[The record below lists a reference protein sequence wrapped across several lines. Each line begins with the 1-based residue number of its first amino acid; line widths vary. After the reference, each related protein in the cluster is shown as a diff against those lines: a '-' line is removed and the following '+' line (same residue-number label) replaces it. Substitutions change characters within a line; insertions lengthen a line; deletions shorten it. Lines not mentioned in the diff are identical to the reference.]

1 MAAVSTRLL
10 DTNPRWLSLTLFTS
24 AAAVIVTGTAFLF
37 APLTQLSF
45 TPLTL
50 FLHFVWAIS
59 ISAWI
64 LNLRLNMSPEKKALL
79 AIGAVV
85 ALGSAWSTGQ
95 QWIAYQQNGTVGD
108 LILIVG
114 TMLMDIAG
122 GAVTYTLYHLN
133 ILKK

>member
-1 MAAVSTRLL
+1 MAAVSSRLL
-10 DTNPRWLSLTLFTS
+10 DTTPRWLSLTLFTS
-24 AAAVIVTGTAFLF
+24 AAAVVATGTAFFFTPVLQF
-37 APLTQLSF
+37 SF

-50 FLHFVWAIS
+50 FLHLVWAIS
-59 ISAWI
+59 ISAWL
-64 LNLRLNMSPEKKALL
+64 LNLKINMSPEKKALL

-85 ALGSAWSTGQ
+85 ALGSAWSTAQ

>member
-1 MAAVSTRLL
+1 LAAVSSHLL
-10 DTNPRWLSLTLFTS
+10 DTTPRWLSLTLFTS
-24 AAAVIVTGTAFLF
+24 AAAVIATGMAFLF
-37 APLTQLSF
+37 TPVAQLSF

-59 ISAWI
+59 ISAWL
-64 LNLRLNMSPEKKALL
+64 LNLRINMSPEKKALL
-79 AIGAVV
+79 GIGAVV
-85 ALGSAWSTGQ
+85 ALGSAWSTAQ
-95 QWIAYQQNGTVGD
+95 QWISYQQNGTVGD

-114 TMLMDIAG
+114 TMLMDLAG